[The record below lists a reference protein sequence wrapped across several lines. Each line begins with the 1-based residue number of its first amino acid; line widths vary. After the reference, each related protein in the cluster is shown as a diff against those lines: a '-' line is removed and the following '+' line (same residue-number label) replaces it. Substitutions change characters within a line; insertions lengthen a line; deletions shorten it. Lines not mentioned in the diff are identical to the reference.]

1 MAAGCGWGKAG
12 NVAKAATVYDVAER
26 AGVSIATVSM
36 TFRRPHKVK
45 EETRRI
51 VQAAAEALNYVP
63 SASARGLAHGRTGAL
78 GLYSFDYFRP
88 ETLEEPVGLEPV
100 GRAGAAGGVAVVR
113 DDADE
118 DHRRFPLYVDEVQ
131 RGVELECW
139 RRGYAL
145 LIGGGS
151 RADSPTVVTDIV
163 GRVDG
168 LAVFPRTVPDD
179 VLERIA
185 QRIPVVALSEGPQ
198 HDGLS
203 NVCADNR
210 GGMRAVTEHLI
221 VEHGLSDLL
230 FVGDVSTFDAQERFS
245 GFRAALRGAGLRVPR
260 KPLAQLAVDQNDT
273 GGVIADVL
281 ARDGLPEAFVCVTD
295 QAALNLMA
303 ALADRGVRVPEQV
316 VITGFDGIVAG
327 RVVRPSLT
335 TVRQPMQ
342 AMGRAV
348 VDILLD
354 RIADPAGPAIAR
366 RLPVQVVLRE
376 SCGCSRP

>member
-1 MAAGCGWGKAG
+1 M
-12 NVAKAATVYDVAER
+12 AKAATVYDVAER

-51 VQAAAEALNYVP
+51 VEAAAEALNYVP

-78 GLYSFDYFRP
+78 GLYSFDFYLP
-88 ETLEEPVGLEPV
+88 ESFEVPVVLEPV
-100 GRAGAAGGVAVVR
+100 RGKARGGDVAVVR
-113 DDADE
+113 DDDE
-118 DHRRFPLYVDEVQ
+118 DLRRFPLYVDEVQ

-139 RRGYAL
+139 QRGYAL

-168 LAVFPRTVPDD
+168 LAVFPGTVPDD

-185 QRIPVVALSEGPQ
+185 QRIPVVALSESPGF
-198 HDGLS
+198 DGLS
-203 NVCADNR
+203 TVGADDR
-210 GGMRAVTEHLI
+210 GGMRAITEHLI
-221 VEHGLSDLL
+221 AGHGLRELQ
-230 FVGDVSTFDAQERFS
+230 FVGEVSRFDARERFA
-245 GFRAALRGAGLRVPR
+245 GFQAALRGAGLRVPR
-260 KPLAQLAVDQNDT
+260 KPPARFTGHPQDTGDAVAQLLAP
-273 GGVIADVL
+273 GGG
-281 ARDGLPEAFVCVTD
+281 GLPEAFVCVTD
-295 QAALNLMA
+295 EAALNVMA
-303 ALADRGVRVPEQV
+303 ALAAHRVRVPEQV
-316 VITGFDGIVAG
+316 AVTGFDGIVAG

-348 VDILLD
+348 VDILVD
-354 RIADPAGPAIAR
+354 RIANPKGPRVAR
-366 RLPVQVVLRE
+366 RLPVQVALRE
-376 SCGCSRP
+376 SCGCSQP

>member
-1 MAAGCGWGKAG
+1 M
-12 NVAKAATVYDVAER
+12 AKAATVYDVAER

-51 VQAAAEALNYVP
+51 VEAAAEALNYVP

-78 GLYSFDYFRP
+78 GLYSFDFYLP
-88 ETLEEPVGLEPV
+88 ESFEVPVATEPVSGKART
-100 GRAGAAGGVAVVR
+100 GDVAMVR
-113 DDADE
+113 DDDE
-118 DHRRFPLYVDEVQ
+118 DLRRFPLYVDEVQ

-139 RRGYAL
+139 QRGYAL

-185 QRIPVVALSEGPQ
+185 QRIPVVALSENTRL
-198 HDGLS
+198 DGLS
-203 NVCADNR
+203 TVSADDR
-210 GGMRAVTEHLI
+210 GGMRAITEHLI
-221 VEHGLSDLL
+221 VGHGLRDLQ
-230 FVGDVSTFDAQERFS
+230 FVGEVTMFDAHERFS
-245 GFRAALRGAGLRVPR
+245 GFQAALRKAGLRVPR
-260 KPLAQLAVDQNDT
+260 KPLARFTGHPQDT
-273 GGVIADVL
+273 GDAITHLLSPDGG
-281 ARDGLPEAFVCVTD
+281 GLPEAFVCVTD
-295 QAALNLMA
+295 EAALNVMA
-303 ALADRGVRVPEQV
+303 ALAEHRVRVPEQV
-316 VITGFDGIVAG
+316 AVTGFDGIVAG

-348 VDILLD
+348 VDILVD
-354 RIADPAGPAIAR
+354 RIANPGGPQVAR

>member
-1 MAAGCGWGKAG
+1 M
-12 NVAKAATVYDVAER
+12 AKAATVYDVAER

-36 TFRRPHKVK
+36 TFRRPHKVR
-45 EETRRI
+45 EETRKI
-51 VQAAAEALNYVP
+51 VEAAAEALNYVP

-88 ETLEEPVGLEPV
+88 EAFEVPVALEPV
-100 GRAGAAGGVAVVR
+100 GQTRAGEVAVVR
-113 DDADE
+113 DDDE
-118 DHRRFPLYVDEVQ
+118 HHRRFPLYVDEVQ

-139 RRGYAL
+139 QRGYAL

-151 RADSPTVVTDIV
+151 RADRPTVVTDIV

-179 VLERIA
+179 VLERIS
-185 QRIPVVALSEGPQ
+185 QRIPVVALSEGQQ

-203 NVCADNR
+203 KVCADNR

-221 VEHGLSDLL
+221 VEHGLRDLQ
-230 FVGDVSTFDAQERFS
+230 FVGELSMFDAQERFS
-245 GFRAALRGAGLRVPR
+245 GFQAALRGAGLRVPR
-260 KPLAQLAVDQNDT
+260 KPLARLAVDQHDT
-273 GGVIADVL
+273 GRVIADVL
-281 ARDGLPEAFVCVTD
+281 ARGGDGLPEAFVCVTD
-295 QAALNLMA
+295 EAAVNLME
-303 ALADRGVRVPEQV
+303 ALAEHGVRVPEQV
-316 VITGFDGIVAG
+316 AVTGFDGIVAG

-348 VDILLD
+348 VDILVERL
-354 RIADPAGPAIAR
+354 ADPAGPPVSR